1 MMTIDSQTTYL
12 TQFEQHTEE
21 LMLLRSVLST
31 LSWDQETMMPKQ
43 GGASRARQM
52 SALSAFH
59 HQKLTAPSLGE
70 LLEHLQDAELE
81 LWPRAA
87 VREIGRDRDKA
98 MRLPE
103 RLVRELA
110 ETTSLAYEAWVQAR
124 GQSDWSQFSPWLEK
138 VLRLKREEARCLQ
151 ESDSLYDA
159 LLDHYEPGMTVQEL
173 DPLFAVLRPRLTEL
187 LTQIQASGRQPSPDL
202 FKGHFPAA
210 GQQNFGRRVLSA
222 MGFQWE
228 AGRLDRSPHP
238 FCTGLSPSDVRI
250 TTRYSEEDFTSSLFG
265 IIHEG
270 GHALYE
276 QGLDSQHYGSA
287 ACDAIS
293 LGIHE
298 SQSRL
303 WENQVGR
310 SQAFWEH
317 WSAPLKE
324 TFPGQLDHL
333 SIDTLVLGINRVE
346 ASLIRVEAD
355 EVSYGLHVILRYEL
369 EKLMIEGDL
378 EVSDLEEAWNAKME
392 EYLGVVSS
400 NDSEGVLQD
409 IHWAHGYLGYFPTY
423 VLGNLYSAQIF
434 HQANRAMPDLE
445 DNIRSGKLTPLRE
458 WLGREIH
465 QRAKTVTAKG
475 LIQDISDE
483 PLSPHYFLD
492 YLEHKFGELYELNAS

>member
-1 MMTIDSQTTYL
+1 MTMDSQSTHL

-21 LMLLRSVLST
+21 LMLLRSVLQT
-31 LSWDQETMMPKQ
+31 LSWDQETMMPIQ
-43 GGASRARQM
+43 GGAFRARQM
-52 SALSAFH
+52 SALSAFY
-59 HQKLTAPSLGE
+59 HQKLTDPFLGE
-70 LLEHLQDAELE
+70 LLEHLQDEELD
-81 LWPRAA
+81 LWPMTA
-87 VREIGRDRDKA
+87 VREIVRDRDKA

-110 ETTSLAYEAWVQAR
+110 ETTSLAYAAWVQAR

-173 DPLFAVLRPRLTEL
+173 DGLFAILRPRLTEL
-187 LTQIQASGRQPSPDL
+187 LDKIQGSSRQPDQDL

-210 GQQNFGRRVLSA
+210 QQQDFGRQVLSA
-222 MGFQWE
+222 MGFQWK

-238 FCTGLSPSDVRI
+238 FCTGLSPLDVRI
-250 TTRYSEEDFTSSLFG
+250 TTRYSEDDFSTSLFG

-310 SQAFWEH
+310 SRAFWEH
-317 WSAPLKE
+317 WFPHLKE
-324 TFPGQLDHL
+324 IFPGQLDHI
-333 SIDTLVLGINRVE
+333 SMDTLVRGINRVE

-378 EVSDLEEAWNAKME
+378 EVSDLEAAWNSKME
-392 EYLGVVSS
+392 EYLVVVPS
-400 NDSEGVLQD
+400 NASEGVLQD
-409 IHWAHGYLGYFPTY
+409 VHWAHGSLGYFPTY
-423 VLGNLYSAQIF
+423 LLGNLYAAQIF
-434 HQANRAMPDLE
+434 HQAKKSMPELE
-445 DNIRSGKLTPLRE
+445 GNIRNGKLLPLRE
-458 WLGREIH
+458 WLCQKIY
-465 QRAKTVTAKG
+465 QRAKTVTAKR

-483 PLSPHYFLD
+483 PLSPHFFLD
-492 YLEHKFGELYELNAS
+492 YLDHKFSELYGLNES

>member
-1 MMTIDSQTTYL
+1 MGS
-12 TQFEQHTEE
+12 
-21 LMLLRSVLST
+21 
-31 LSWDQETMMPKQ
+31 
-43 GGASRARQM
+43 G
-52 SALSAFH
+52 
-59 HQKLTAPSLGE
+59 
-70 LLEHLQDAELE
+70 
-81 LWPRAA
+81 
-87 VREIGRDRDKA
+87 
-98 MRLPE
+98 
-103 RLVRELA
+103 
-110 ETTSLAYEAWVQAR
+110 R
-124 GQSDWSQFSPWLEK
+124 GQSDWSQFSPGW
-138 VLRLKREEARCLQ
+138 RRFCDSKREEARCLQ

-228 AGRLDRSPHP
+228 AAGWIAHPILSVRDFPHRM
-238 FCTGLSPSDVRI
+238 FRI

-317 WSAPLKE
+317 WSAPSRRPFRDSWITSQSTLWCWA
-324 TFPGQLDHL
+324 
-333 SIDTLVLGINRVE
+333 SIESRL
-346 ASLIRVEAD
+346 
-355 EVSYGLHVILRYEL
+355 
-369 EKLMIEGDL
+369 
-378 EVSDLEEAWNAKME
+378 
-392 EYLGVVSS
+392 
-400 NDSEGVLQD
+400 
-409 IHWAHGYLGYFPTY
+409 P
-423 VLGNLYSAQIF
+423 
-434 HQANRAMPDLE
+434 
-445 DNIRSGKLTPLRE
+445 
-458 WLGREIH
+458 
-465 QRAKTVTAKG
+465 
-475 LIQDISDE
+475 
-483 PLSPHYFLD
+483 
-492 YLEHKFGELYELNAS
+492 